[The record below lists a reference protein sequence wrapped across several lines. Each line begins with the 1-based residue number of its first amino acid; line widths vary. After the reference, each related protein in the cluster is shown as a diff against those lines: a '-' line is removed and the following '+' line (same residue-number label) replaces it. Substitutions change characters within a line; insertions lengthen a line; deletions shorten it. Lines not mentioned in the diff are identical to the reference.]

1 MHIDFVG
8 PSNFDEIYRPVMEGL
23 AGEGHDLRRFPVVP
37 RYRDEAEPASLDIL
51 VGIGP
56 FRVDGSFMDRAPRLR
71 ALVSPVIGTDVFD
84 EAAASARTVLVANAQ
99 MPESYIS
106 MAEAAVLLILAALY
120 DLPRA
125 QRILADSAP
134 RPHPLPGRMLMNKT
148 VGLIG
153 FGQIAQAVAARLE
166 PWGCR
171 MVATVRTPRV
181 LPAHVESVPLDT
193 LLAGADVVVVLTEL
207 NGQTRG
213 MLGLDRLRLMK
224 PDVAFINVSRGGIAP
239 DAALVE
245 LARERPEMRLALDV
259 FDVEP
264 LPKESAL
271 RALPGAILTPHMVG
285 HTRESHA
292 LFPVVLLETLRR
304 VMKGVAPQYVRNPA
318 ILPSWRA
325 KWAGG

>member
-8 PSNFDEIYRPVMEGL
+8 PSNFDRIYRPVMDGL
-23 AGEGHDLRRFPVVP
+23 VGEGHELRRFPVAAG
-37 RYRDEAEPASLDIL
+37 YRDEAEPANLDVV
-51 VGIGP
+51 VGMGP
-56 FRVDGSFMDRAPRLR
+56 FRVDAAFMDKGPRLR
-71 ALVSPVIGTDVFD
+71 ALVSPVIGTDSFD
-84 EAAASARTVLVANAQ
+84 EGAASARTILVANAQ

-106 MAEAAVLLILAALY
+106 MAEAAVLMILAALY

-125 QRILADSAP
+125 QRILAENAP
-134 RPHPLPGRMLMNKT
+134 PPHPLPGRMLMNKT

-153 FGQIAQAVAARLE
+153 FGQIAKAVAARLA

-171 MVATVRTPRV
+171 IVATVRTPRA
-181 LPAHVESVPLDT
+181 LPAHVESVPLET
-193 LLAGADVVVVLTEL
+193 LLGGADVVVVLTEL
-207 NGQTRG
+207 NDQTRG

-264 LPKESAL
+264 LPKDSEL
-271 RALPGAILTPHMVG
+271 RQVPGAILTPHMVG

-292 LFPVVLLETLRR
+292 LFPVILLETLRR
-304 VMKGVAPQYVRNPA
+304 VMKGAAPQYVRNPA
-318 ILPSWRA
+318 ILTAWQA
-325 KWAGG
+325 KWAGR